1 MKMDL
6 NSYESLK
13 RIALNRHSVR
23 EYADREVPE
32 EIVGKI
38 IEIAKSS
45 PYASGRGNW
54 GIEAIRDRD
63 TIRHSADI
71 VDEKAERIAQEIE
84 GQYGGQFRDYA
95 RSFSFYR
102 NAPLLLIPYFR
113 ESSTLAALID
123 KPDKSILT
131 WERDNYIKSISCVTM
146 LALLAAESLDM
157 AACCVTGA
165 LIAEDELC
173 QIFRIKNGRRIGAI
187 IPVGYRK

>member
-1 MKMDL
+1 MNMDL
-6 NSYESLK
+6 NAYESLK
-13 RIALNRHSVR
+13 QIALNRHSVR

-32 EIVGKI
+32 EIVEKI
-38 IEIAKSS
+38 IEIAKSA
-45 PYASGRGNW
+45 PYVSGRGNW

-102 NAPLLLIPYFR
+102 NAPLLLVPYFR
-113 ESSTLAALID
+113 EASTLAALID
-123 KPDKSILT
+123 KPDKTILT

-146 LALLAAESLDM
+146 LVLLAAESLGM

-173 QIFRIKNGRRIGAI
+173 HIFKIKNGRRIGAV
-187 IPVGYRK
+187 IPIGYKK